1 MGGNVWGKKVYFC
14 LLLLFIIQSPFFSGG
29 GVISY
34 SRRCPQFPLK
44 NVNSTSIL
52 INGKPEMV
60 SF

>member
-52 INGKPEMV
+52 INWET
-60 SF
+60 